1 MDIIWVPVLVWKE
14 ENEKKRICFQ
24 FLQEI
29 LSPKKFTQKIIS
41 SSSKVQFRRVQS
53 DKSTKV
59 SRTATAK
66 SVNKIKS

>member
-29 LSPKKFTQKIIS
+29 LSPKEIH
-41 SSSKVQFRRVQS
+41 
-53 DKSTKV
+53 TK
-59 SRTATAK
+59 
-66 SVNKIKS
+66 